1 MARNR
6 ALPKPFKSRSARA
19 CGIVKSDEVAMIDHE
34 KFQKGRMWAYLAG
47 SVLFAI
53 VTAVKLLSR

>member
-1 MARNR
+1 
-6 ALPKPFKSRSARA
+6 
-19 CGIVKSDEVAMIDHE
+19 MIDHE

-47 SVLFAI
+47 IALFAI